1 MIDRRRIRRF
11 CSPLLPWMALWAFAA
26 APAVRAQEA
35 APPQRVDS
43 VVLTEQASTT
53 VLRVLGTF
61 DPERFG
67 EIILDPLFG
76 ENTYSMEIPGA
87 AASPDLPP
95 SQSFAG
101 NPRIVRIETSAVSFP
116 DDPTLGLVTLAIEL
130 TPGTTAR
137 LDTEG
142 SGARE
147 LRVVLAGE
155 AAAAQPPAPRREA
168 APAVRAQEAAPP
180 PAMAVQAPRRPSES
194 AAAAEPVA
202 FEELPRTSAAPWK
215 SRPTLVRIAVLNAS
229 GIGGQASRV
238 AVMLMDFR
246 RMSLER
252 ELGMRLE
259 VVNISNAPAFESG
272 ETTLYYRPGFL
283 RAALLIAKTLPGE
296 QDVEPMRR
304 ESVERAGIDVEIWLG
319 KDLP

>member
-1 MIDRRRIRRF
+1 MIQRRRIRRF
-11 CSPLLPWMALWAFAA
+11 YSPLLPWVTLWAFAA
-26 APAVRAQEA
+26 VPAVLAQEA

-43 VVLTEQASTT
+43 IVLTEQGSAT

-95 SQSFAG
+95 SQSFTG

-116 DDPTLGLVTLAIEL
+116 DDPSLGLVTMAIEL

-137 LDTEG
+137 LESEG

-155 AAAAQPPAPRREA
+155 SAAAQPPAPQREA
-168 APAVRAQEAAPP
+168 APAQPAQAAPP
-180 PAMAVQAPRRPSES
+180 PPTAVQAPPRPSES

-296 QDVEPMRR
+296 QDVEPMRP